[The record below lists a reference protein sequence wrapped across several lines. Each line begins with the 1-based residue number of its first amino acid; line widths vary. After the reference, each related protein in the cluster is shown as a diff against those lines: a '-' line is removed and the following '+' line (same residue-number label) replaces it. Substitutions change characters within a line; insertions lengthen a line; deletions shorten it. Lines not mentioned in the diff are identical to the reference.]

1 MNCKNF
7 ILKKQLTFM
16 DYLDLY
22 KELLDFSFER
32 RRVLVEHD
40 VNVDLLHVIDEKGL
54 RKALSSFQRGYDDN
68 KVVTEMIDRIIEI
81 ASTSGGEIMIDDHR
95 ESFNNFKPFL
105 QKNSKRI
112 LFTLGG
118 NAGNASIALARLGAD
133 PFISTAIRNDKYG
146 RWIKAYLE
154 ENQVHTDLLS
164 ILEGNREEAM
174 TYGVE
179 IPGKDRGFL
188 NDSSDVR
195 EFKPP
200 DIEDRSFDCV
210 LLLGLH
216 KLKYGFDS
224 TLDFS
229 KKMHQKSIMI
239 SDGGDYSS
247 LSSKNMECL
256 LEIFR
261 EMDLCCMN
269 ENELKYCLNALGI
282 GPKEEKRFEDVL
294 ENGISFKEALG
305 LNTLN
310 IHTEFYSFDILEDR
324 VAVLPT
330 LEPQKI
336 VVKTGIGDGYVAG
349 NVFGFLQ
356 DGKDLVERSLRGLA
370 LGNITALIKLEK
382 GDFPPMKELK
392 RREMKI
398 KEIGE
403 KMIRDFIKESR
414 MDENELIIRI

>member
-1 MNCKNF
+1 
-7 ILKKQLTFM
+7 M

-22 KELLDFSFER
+22 KKLVNFNFER
-32 RRVLVEHD
+32 KEVLVTHD
-40 VNVDLLHVIDEKGL
+40 INVDLLHVINEKSL
-54 RKALSSFQRGYDDN
+54 RKALSSFQIGYDDN
-68 KVVTEMIDRIIEI
+68 EFVIEMVNRIIEL

-105 QKNSKRI
+105 QKNSKKM

-118 NAGNASIALARLGAD
+118 NAGNASLALAKLGAD

-146 RWIKAYLE
+146 RWIKAYLI
-154 ENQVHTDLLS
+154 ENQVRTELLR

-174 TYGVE
+174 TYGIE

-195 EFKPP
+195 EFKAP
-200 DIEDRSFDCV
+200 IQNSSFDCV

-216 KLKYGFDS
+216 KLKYGFD
-224 TLDFS
+224 TALDFS
-229 KKMHQKSIMI
+229 KEMHQKSIMI

-247 LSSKNMECL
+247 LAPKNMEYL

-269 ENELKYCLNALGI
+269 ENELKHCISTIGLN
-282 GPKEEKRFEDVL
+282 PKEGKRFGDVL
-294 ENGISFKEALG
+294 ENGIRFKEALG

-330 LEPQKI
+330 LEAEKI

-356 DGKDLVERSLRGLA
+356 NCKDPVERSLRGLA
-370 LGNITALIKLEK
+370 LGNTTAMLKLER
-382 GDFPPMKELK
+382 GDFPSIKEVK
-392 RREMKI
+392 SRGKKI
-398 KEIGE
+398 KKVGE
-403 KMIRDFIKESR
+403 EMISDFIKENR
-414 MDENELIIRI
+414 LDENELTMRI